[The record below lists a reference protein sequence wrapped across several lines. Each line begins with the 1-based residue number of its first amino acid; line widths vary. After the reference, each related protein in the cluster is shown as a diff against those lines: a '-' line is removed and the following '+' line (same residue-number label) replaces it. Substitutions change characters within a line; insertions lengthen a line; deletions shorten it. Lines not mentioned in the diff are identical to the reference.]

1 MSEHIRK
8 EAVYRKLD
16 ELISEI
22 QNDSFNLTREQQD
35 ALCVKLNEFKQRLNE
50 EYERHQ

>member
-8 EAVYRKLD
+8 EEVYRKLD

-22 QNDSFNLTREQQD
+22 QNDSFNLTLEQQD
-35 ALCVKLNEFKQRLNE
+35 ALCLKLNEFKQRLNE